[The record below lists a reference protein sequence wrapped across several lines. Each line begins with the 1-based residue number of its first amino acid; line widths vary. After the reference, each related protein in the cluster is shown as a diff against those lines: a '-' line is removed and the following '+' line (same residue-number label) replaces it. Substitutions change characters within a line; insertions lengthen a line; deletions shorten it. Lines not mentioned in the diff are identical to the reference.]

1 MWKLKR
7 VFSSLLSLR
16 LGGVAAAV
24 CARRAGEFRLAATYG
39 VMLMGSCMT
48 AEDADDVACCRSD
61 ARCSVD
67 GAAGGDVAAD
77 AVGCCACASR
87 V

>member
-16 LGGVAAAV
+16 LGGVAVAV
-24 CARRAGEFRLAATYG
+24 CARRAGEFRLAATCG
-39 VMLMGSCMT
+39 AMLMGSCMT
-48 AEDADDVACCRSD
+48 AEDADDVACFRSD

-67 GAAGGDVAAD
+67 GAAGGDVAD

>member
-16 LGGVAAAV
+16 LGGV
-24 CARRAGEFRLAATYG
+24 CARRAGEFRLAATCG
-39 VMLMGSCMT
+39 VTLMGSCMT

-67 GAAGGDVAAD
+67 GAAGGDVAD